1 MRERTVSVAS
11 NLLYAVLGIMGMILL
26 EAAKGQECQQI
37 NGVQVCPQECPQVND
52 IKSCP
57 VPCPAKGRCRR
68 QRANPPPSYNGCG
81 PESVAKLINAGVIPQ
96 GFDQADFANGG
107 CSLPQLCGCNRHDIC
122 YGTCNADKAA
132 CDRQFEEDLEA
143 ECRREFAIIPGEKCG
158 SDACMTSQDKRGICL
173 SRAHAYVN
181 LVTGA
186 GQSAFDDAQKQACE
200 CFPSYK
206 YVGSLAV
213 TQSWTVMETG
223 CTPNPWISTLE
234 GAWDLEWESSG
245 DLTIAGSY
253 WVKATRSGYKGHY
266 IVPSETCEGVKSP
279 GIDRSV
285 SPQGT
290 FPFCGMV
297 DSDGAKLST
306 SSVVSNIMEF
316 VCPPTVASYTITG
329 NPASGNEKIQG
340 FQKWKCPDVVNGDST
355 ATGPA
360 ESTRTTLDRMPEDQS
375 QAPQPLVPQPR

>member
-1 MRERTVSVAS
+1 
-11 NLLYAVLGIMGMILL
+11 
-26 EAAKGQECQQI
+26 
-37 NGVQVCPQECPQVND
+37 VQKATCEP
-52 IKSCP
+52 S
-57 VPCPAKGRCRR
+57 
-68 QRANPPPSYNGCG
+68 PSYNGCG
-81 PESVAKLINAGVIPQ
+81 PESVPKLINAGVIPQ

-143 ECRREFAIIPGEKCG
+143 ECRREFPIFPGEKCG

-206 YVGSLAV
+206 YVGSLAR
-213 TQSWTVMETG
+213 TQSWTVEETG
-223 CTPNPWISTLE
+223 CTPNPSVSTLQ
-234 GAWDLEWESSG
+234 GTWDLEWESSG

-253 WVKATRSGYKGHY
+253 WVKATRSGYKGHNF
-266 IVPSETCEGVKSP
+266 VPTEICGAAKLPGVDVSISP
-279 GIDRSV
+279 PGA
-285 SPQGT
+285 
-290 FPFCGMV
+290 FPFCGIV
-297 DSDGAKLST
+297 ESDGAKLST
-306 SSVVSNIMEF
+306 SSPVGNMEF
-316 VCPPTVASYTITG
+316 ACPPTVASFTITG
-329 NPASGNEKIQG
+329 NPASGSENIQG
-340 FQKWKCPDVVNGDST
+340 FQQWKCPDFVHGDST
-355 ATGPA
+355 AVGPA

-375 QAPQPLVPQPR
+375 QVPQPAPLPPK